1 MYISLPTC
9 DSSTTR
15 RKAASNFKKHGV
27 SFSDAEGVLKDSL
40 AVTVEDPDAE
50 GEKRFVTVGLGSAS
64 KLLVVVWVE
73 RGDECRVI
81 SARRPT
87 RKERK
92 QYES

>member
-1 MYISLPTC
+1 MHIMYISLPTC

-50 GEKRFVTVGLGSAS
+50 GENGS
-64 KLLVVVWVE
+64 LQ
-73 RGDECRVI
+73 
-81 SARRPT
+81 SAWEVPIRYWWLFGWSAAT
-87 RKERK
+87 IAM
-92 QYES
+92 